1 MKILTSLII
10 LLFIAQQLLNCSAGI
25 IKREAHSKAEPKET
39 IEAKNKE
46 HDSSHQHGV
55 KHWGYRNRDKSILP
69 KEWYSH
75 KIMF

>member
-1 MKILTSLII
+1 MKFLTSLIV

-25 IKREAHSKAEPKET
+25 IKRDVHSKAEPKET
-39 IEAKNKE
+39 TEAKNQE
-46 HDSSHQHGV
+46 QESNHQHGV

-75 KIMF
+75 MF